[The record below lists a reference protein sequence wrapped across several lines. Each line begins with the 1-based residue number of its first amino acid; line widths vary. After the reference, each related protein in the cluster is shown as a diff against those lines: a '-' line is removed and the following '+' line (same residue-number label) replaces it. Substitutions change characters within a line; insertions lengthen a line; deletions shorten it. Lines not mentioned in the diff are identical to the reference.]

1 MQPAALT
8 VFLVDDEPLA
18 RLRLRSL
25 LEACVDPRAEVVA
38 EAGSATQA
46 QHWLRDHANHGHLYA
61 LLAYCALQE
70 GESEQA
76 NSAWQK
82 AQQFLPALKAETIS
96 G

>member
-1 MQPAALT
+1 MQPAALS

-46 QHWLRDHANHGHLYA
+46 
-61 LLAYCALQE
+61 
-70 GESEQA
+70 
-76 NSAWQK
+76 
-82 AQQFLPALKAETIS
+82 
-96 G
+96 